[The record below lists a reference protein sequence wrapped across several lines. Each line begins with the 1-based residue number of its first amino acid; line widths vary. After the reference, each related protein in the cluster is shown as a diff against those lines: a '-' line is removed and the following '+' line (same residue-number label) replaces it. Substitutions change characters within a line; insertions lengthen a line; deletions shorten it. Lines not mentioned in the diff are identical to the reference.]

1 MASWKRAYLKT
12 LIQITPFKYIKS
24 IKITLYKSH
33 PLCKNKQA
41 QMASKEFRVAW
52 PAGFSG

>member
-41 QMASKEFRVAW
+41 QMASKEFCVAW